1 MPRVFALHLLAAAPP
16 CHAHPRPRTPT
27 HSRFGGRGGRAW
39 LLPLHSAISAD
50 QQRAAFK
57 APPPGVRKVVLATNI
72 AETSVTLED
81 VTVVIDCGRHKE
93 RRFDAHKR

>member
-1 MPRVFALHLLAAAPP
+1 MRRYLSL
-16 CHAHPRPRTPT
+16 CSCKRRY
-27 HSRFGGRGGRAW
+27 SRGKHW

-57 APPPGVRKVVLATNI
+57 VPPPGTRKIVLSTNI

-81 VTVVIDCGRHKE
+81 VVVVIDGGRHKE
-93 RRFDAHKR
+93 RRFDSHKR